1 MFALLL
7 LFLLLLVYVYFTRN
21 HNYWKK
27 RNVKHEEPI
36 PLFGNMYRNVMG
48 KQSII
53 QIATEL
59 YEKYPDEKVVGFYRG
74 TTPELIIRDLDLVRK
89 IISVDFAYFYPRG
102 IGRNPKI
109 EPVFINLFHV
119 DGDAWRLLRQR
130 LTPAF
135 TTAKLKRMFPL
146 VVECAEKLQLVGE
159 NIVNQGGECDIRDLM
174 ARFTTEFIG
183 ACGFGLQF
191 DSINDQNSLFRKFG
205 RLIFD
210 RNRSLKN
217 IAIVILYDLL
227 PHFRTILQKTL
238 AESYILDMTAAI
250 VRGVRTERNNK
261 PSNRHDFIDLLLEL
275 EEKGII
281 RGESI
286 EKRSDNGS
294 AIQVEMEMD
303 FNCMVAQVMIFF
315 AAGFETSSSA
325 TSYTLHQLAFH
336 QEEQKKIQDEID
348 QVLAKYHNKMSY
360 DSINEMTRL
369 RMAFKE
375 GLRMFPS
382 LGTLHR
388 VCAQKYTIPELGIT
402 IDPGVRI
409 IIPVQAIQNDEKYF
423 KNPAEFRPERFE
435 DNSNTQDKYSYLPF
449 GEGPRMCIG
458 ARLGEM
464 QSLAGLAALLSKFTI
479 EPGPSTKQKLEVNP
493 TSNIVQSIKGGLP
506 VKLKLRN
513 KDISDTI

>member
-1 MFALLL
+1 MFTLIL
-7 LFLLLLVYVYFTRN
+7 LFVLLVVYLYFTRN
-21 HNYWKK
+21 HNYWKE
-27 RNVKHEEPI
+27 RNVKHDKPI
-36 PLFGNMYRNVMG
+36 PIFGNMYRNIMG
-48 KQSII
+48 KQSIT
-53 QIATEL
+53 QMATEL

-74 TTPELIIRDLDLVRK
+74 TTPELLIRDVNLIRK
-89 IISVDFAYFYPRG
+89 IINTDFAYFYPRG

-109 EPVFINLFHV
+109 EPVFMNLFHV

-130 LTPAF
+130 LTSAF

-146 VVECAEKLQLVGE
+146 VVQCAEKLQHVGDD
-159 NIVNQGGECDIRDLM
+159 IVNRGGECDVRELM
-174 ARFTTEFIG
+174 ACFTTEFIG

-191 DSINDQNSLFRKFG
+191 DTINNENSLFRRYGKI
-205 RLIFD
+205 IFD
-210 RNRSLKN
+210 RNRTWTN
-217 IAIVILYDLL
+217 IALIALYDFL
-227 PHFRTILQKTL
+227 PTFRTIWQKIF
-238 AESYILDMTAAI
+238 AESLYLDMTAGI
-250 VRGVRTERNNK
+250 VRSVRTERNSK

-275 EEKGII
+275 ESKGTM

-286 EKRSDNGS
+286 ENKSENGS

-303 FNCMVAQVMIFF
+303 FNCMAAQVFIFY

-325 TSYTLHQLAFH
+325 TSYTLHQLAFC

-360 DSINEMTRL
+360 DSISEMTRL

-402 IDPGVRI
+402 IDPGVKI
-409 IIPVQAIQNDEKYF
+409 IIPLQAIQNDEKYF
-423 KNPAEFRPERFE
+423 KNPSEFRPERFL
-435 DNSNTQDKYSYLPF
+435 DISNTQNKYSYLPF

-479 EPGPSTKQKLEVNP
+479 EPSSSTKRKLEVSPIN
-493 TSNIVQSIKGGLP
+493 NIIQSIKGGLP

-513 KDISDTI
+513 KDI